1 MAYNKSELLT
11 LPVEERLALAE
22 ELCCSVEEELA
33 PVSKDEILF
42 AEERL
47 HHHHLKPDDGI
58 GVESFKTYFEN
69 KYGF

>member
-1 MAYNKSELLT
+1 MAYNKSELLA
-11 LPVEERLALAE
+11 LPAKEKLALAE
-22 ELCCSVEEELA
+22 ELCCSVEDELA

-47 HHHHLKPDDGI
+47 QLYYANPDDGI
-58 GVESFKTYFEN
+58 GVETFKKYFVD

>member
-11 LPVEERLALAE
+11 LPVEKRLVLAE
-22 ELCCSVEEELA
+22 ELCCSVEDELF
-33 PVSKDEILF
+33 PVSKEEILF

-47 HHHHLKPDDGI
+47 QHHHLKPDDGL
-58 GVESFKTYFEN
+58 GVDSFKKYFED